1 MLVLAV
7 PKASYHMSSMPCEYG
22 KVITCNNSRLGSVF
36 LSPELDLYQKRHM
49 NNTPSSHNMQE
60 LMNGSSFEEWIA
72 IAEYISTCESIRKH
86 YLESLE

>member
-36 LSPELDLYQKRHM
+36 LSPELDLYQWFPELASKPRDDASNKSWFM
-49 NNTPSSHNMQE
+49 PPKGGKMKGAAGRQGDSSASGQ
-60 LMNGSSFEEWIA
+60 A
-72 IAEYISTCESIRKH
+72 QVQ
-86 YLESLE
+86 